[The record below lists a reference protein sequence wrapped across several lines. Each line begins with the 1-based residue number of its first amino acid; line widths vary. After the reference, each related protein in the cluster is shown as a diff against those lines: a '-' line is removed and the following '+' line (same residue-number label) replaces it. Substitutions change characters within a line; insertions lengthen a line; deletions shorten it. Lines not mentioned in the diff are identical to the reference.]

1 MRRSRRRSALDNRQS
16 ALDSNSD
23 DEAERLQVTRS
34 GAVLLPL
41 PCRIVTTDTF
51 RREKPH
57 FGKGPFKGTLRQVR
71 GRGVTSLWT
80 CEWDDGTYSTD
91 VEHSWF
97 AVLDAPVDEE
107 SASESDSDGAGAGA
121 AGGGAAGEHASGE
134 GEGEGEARDECFGA
148 EEGGIPMLRSQAQAQ
163 ATLERASLALAHGQ
177 ACGECFGTDTKKGG
191 LPMLLCGAPDC
202 GISFHMACIGLRS
215 VPQGDWVC
223 SGCAAAAAAK
233 AAAAEAAAAEAAAAA
248 DEVVCLAAAPTKV
261 KAGNKG
267 ERRLSLAAS
276 AALLRK
282 ALGGGDVD
290 SDGDEG
296 VVVDAV
302 DISLMDP
309 CSMVRIRTPVRGIG
323 CSHFECFDAR
333 TFSKMRLKNCPV
345 CNAKLGKDTL
355 YIDTLFEVMATLGKD
370 CGAETVHVGGC
381 GARFSFDGAPGSGG
395 AAAVDADT
403 MVLLDAT
410 SPAGPKRRAWTEVA
424 TILAGADGAG
434 AEAGANTSARSAAA
448 AAAASSLA
456 YSRMRAEC
464 ASLQDAK
471 RVFSDR
477 MVLRI
482 LRRMKGA
489 FHVTID
495 IVAST
500 AVGKA
505 VGKLRKWEGDTAVK
519 EAAASLVKE
528 WRTCIAEAG
537 DAGASCIWRAGGETL
552 AELDG
557 AQRRRQQQRMESAAA
572 ANLQPAAAESPA
584 AAAAAVRSSAEP
596 VFVCSE
602 DDESDSGNERGSG
615 NAGGSASAGAYHTG
629 LYHPGCDARIAPE
642 TFPSTRGGLLTQWCT
657 WTTKTTVYHRTV
669 EQDYSYYYRT
679 AAYTDV
685 QLLAMDGLLQGFTQA
700 APPCLQRRI
709 DRLGPTLSGVVR
721 RAAPFSDD
729 DEALALELQALPG
742 IGASFLHRI
751 ILALDEELPSM
762 FIKAE
767 LKEKFDAQAG
777 ARKAI
782 EAEREAASARREAVY
797 AAERQARREAAERA
811 RLEGLRRQQME
822 NLAKLAREQAARARV
837 LEAEAARE
845 KRREKIR
852 AQDEERQ
859 RIKRERSLAVRRISR
874 EAARASPRLP
884 RGGFHCLSCQ
894 IPGAVNKWRS
904 DRIFGCQ
911 EELVNHLA
919 QMHEGH
925 NSVPPGA
932 VYAWGVTKQTL
943 QKYIAEAVP
952 GAPAPETGA
961 RPGAAGAAEGGG
973 AGAGWY
979 LEDDEIECVSEVSD
993 AGAVGA
999 SPAVPTAPDAQP
1011 TLGSDDFDR
1020 FIDEQM
1026 AKVDEANRQQAA
1038 QRRKTELV
1046 KQRLEIEKRHEA
1058 EDLREAHDLQ
1068 EHKVGG
1074 CRPAQLL
1081 EQVLTIGVKS
1091 PSSFS
1096 RLPIAKKRAL
1106 ALAQAER
1113 SPALPNG
1120 GFHCLS
1126 CQGESA
1132 QLQRRVFT
1140 SRDELS
1146 RHLQFR
1152 HCGANELSTK
1162 AAAEKYAK
1170 EQAESSAKATPLALM
1185 LPPDRLKCPKCV
1197 GSERTFVNFG
1207 AVNSHFRAKH
1217 PGFELK
1223 ADLSVR
1229 ISKRDNPLD
1238 ALDVPFDGR
1247 RERALNHA
1255 RHEREQQQRAKRP
1268 RTESANP
1275 AFGALAAGAIGAPA
1289 ADAFGAPAAGAFG
1302 AGPAAGA
1309 FGAPAAAETR
1319 VAVGPSAFASGLET
1333 MGEHPDANV
1342 IAHLTALAAEHCGT
1356 PTAAASIAGALE
1368 DRLRAAPPPCLLP
1381 LYYLL
1386 DSLLNNAGLVYRGL
1400 FEANAAPIFGIAYG
1414 RVPAALRA
1422 KLARLIGFWR
1432 AGAFFNYLTL
1442 AAMNRSLVPTGHR
1455 QFF

>member
-1 MRRSRRRSALDNRQS
+1 MPPRRSQRRSALDNRQS

-71 GRGVTSLWT
+71 GRGVMSLWT

-97 AVLDAPVDEE
+97 AVLDEPVVEE
-107 SASESDSDGAGAGA
+107 SDSDSDSDGAGAAGA

-134 GEGEGEARDECFGA
+134 GEGEGEARGECFGA
-148 EEGGIPMLRSQAQAQ
+148 EEGGMPMLRSQAQAQ
-163 ATLERASLALAHGQ
+163 ATLERASLALAQGQ
-177 ACGECFGTDTKKGG
+177 ACGECFGTDTEKGG

-223 SGCAAAAAAK
+223 PGCAAAAAAK

-248 DEVVCLAAAPTKV
+248 DEVVCLAAAPTKA
-261 KAGNKG
+261 KARNKE

-403 MVLLDAT
+403 VVLLDAT

-424 TILAGADGAG
+424 TILAGANGAG

-489 FHVTID
+489 FHVTTD

-500 AVGKA
+500 GVGIA

-528 WRTCIAEAG
+528 WKTCIAEAG

-552 AELDG
+552 AELDE

-629 LYHPGCDARIAPE
+629 LYHPGCDAQIAPE

-657 WTTKTTVYHRTV
+657 WTTKTTVYRR
-669 EQDYSYYYRT
+669 EQDYYYYRT
-679 AAYTDV
+679 AEYTDV

-709 DRLGPTLSGVVR
+709 DRLGPTLSDVVR

-762 FIKAE
+762 LIKAE

-797 AAERQARREAAERA
+797 AAERL
-811 RLEGLRRQQME
+811 RLEGLWRRQRE
-822 NLAKLAREQAARARV
+822 NLAKLAREKAARAKV
-837 LEAEAARE
+837 LQAEALARFNEYEAARE

-859 RIKRERSLAVRRISR
+859 RVKRERSLAVRRISR
-874 EAARASPRLP
+874 EAARASPKLP

-894 IPGAVNKWRS
+894 IPGAANKWRS

-925 NSVPPGA
+925 NSLPPGA
-932 VYAWGVTKQTL
+932 VHAWGATKQTL
-943 QKYIAEAVP
+943 QKYIAEAVS
-952 GAPAPETGA
+952 AAPETGA
-961 RPGAAGAAEGGG
+961 GPGAAGAAEGGG

-979 LEDDEIECVSEVSD
+979 LEDDEIECVSKVSD

-999 SPAVPTAPDAQP
+999 SPTGEVLSAPTASDAQP

-1026 AKVDEANRQQAA
+1026 AKVEEASRQ
-1038 QRRKTELV
+1038 QRRKDEAKDLREIEKQRQRRRKDELE
-1046 KQRLEIEKRHEA
+1046 KQRLEIENAHEA
-1058 EDLREAHDLQ
+1058 EDLREVPQVRTTLIALHRRDLLNQ
-1068 EHKVGG
+1068 
-1074 CRPAQLL
+1074 
-1081 EQVLTIGVKS
+1081 
-1091 PSSFS
+1091 
-1096 RLPIAKKRAL
+1096 
-1106 ALAQAER
+1106 
-1113 SPALPNG
+1113 
-1120 GFHCLS
+1120 
-1126 CQGESA
+1126 
-1132 QLQRRVFT
+1132 
-1140 SRDELS
+1140 
-1146 RHLQFR
+1146 
-1152 HCGANELSTK
+1152 
-1162 AAAEKYAK
+1162 
-1170 EQAESSAKATPLALM
+1170 
-1185 LPPDRLKCPKCV
+1185 LKCPKCV
-1197 GSERTFVNFG
+1197 SKKRTFINFG

-1229 ISKRDNPLD
+1229 ISKRDATGLAGDNPFD
-1238 ALDVPFDGR
+1238 YSLDVPCIAFDSTIGS
-1247 RERALNHA
+1247 
-1255 RHEREQQQRAKRP
+1255 QQQRAKRP
-1268 RTESANP
+1268 RAESANP
-1275 AFGALAAGAIGAPA
+1275 AFGALAAGAFGAPA
-1289 ADAFGAPAAGAFG
+1289 ADAFSAPAAGAFG
-1302 AGPAAGA
+1302 A
-1309 FGAPAAAETR
+1309 APVAAAAETR

-1333 MGEHPDANV
+1333 MGEHPDANM
-1342 IAHLTALAAEHCGT
+1342 IAHLTDLAAEHCGT
-1356 PTAAASIAGALE
+1356 PTAATAIAGALE
-1368 DRLRAAPPPCLLP
+1368 DRLRGAPPPCLLP

-1386 DSLLNNAGLVYRGL
+1386 DSLLNKAGPIYRGL
-1400 FEANAAPIFGIAYG
+1400 FDANAAPIFGIAYG

-1432 AGAFFNYLTL
+1432 AGNFFSYSTL
-1442 AAMNRSLVPTGHR
+1442 ASMNRILIPTGHR